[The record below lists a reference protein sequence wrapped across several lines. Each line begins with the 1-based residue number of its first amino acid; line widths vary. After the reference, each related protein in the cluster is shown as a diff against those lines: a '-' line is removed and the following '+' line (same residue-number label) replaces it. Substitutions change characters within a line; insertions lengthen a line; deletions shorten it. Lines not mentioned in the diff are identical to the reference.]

1 MCLSTVYKIK
11 GQEQEKICEY
21 VSRVENKG
29 DGFVFTDVMGEE
41 TEVKGTLRSMDF
53 VKNIILLEE

>member
-11 GQEQEKICEY
+11 GQEQEKICEFI
-21 VSRVENKG
+21 SKVEKKG

-41 TEVKGTLRSMDF
+41 VTVQGKLHSMDF
-53 VKNIILLEE
+53 VKNVILLED